1 MQAEATVYVV
11 DDDEAIRHSLQ
22 LLIGAIGL
30 GVRVFPDAG
39 SFLEIFELEFRGC
52 IVIDLRMPGMNGLE
66 LQEELIA
73 RDCRMPV
80 IFLTGHGDVPA
91 AVRALKK
98 GATDFLVK
106 PFNPTVLVERIQQAL
121 AADAAQHEAQEK
133 TSEIAAR
140 FATLTPREEEIM
152 MLVAEG
158 HASKVIALDLGISER
173 TVELHRSRVMKKMS
187 ARSVADLVRMASTVD
202 I

>member
-1 MQAEATVYVV
+1 MQTEVTVYVV
-11 DDDEAIRHSLQ
+11 DDDEAIRHSLE

-30 GVRVFPDAG
+30 QTRVFPDAG
-39 SFLEIFELEFRGC
+39 SFLEIFQPELRGC
-52 IVIDLRMPGMNGLE
+52 IVVDLRMPGMNGLE

-106 PFNPTVLVERIQQAL
+106 PFNPTVLLERIQQAL
-121 AADAAQHEAQEK
+121 AADVAQHEAREK
-133 TSEIAAR
+133 ASEIAAH
-140 FATLTPREEEIM
+140 FATLTPREKEIM

-158 HASKVIALDLGISER
+158 HSSKVIALDLGISER

-187 ARSVADLVRMASTVD
+187 ARSVAELVRIASAAD